1 MTNGHSHN
9 ISRKTRSN
17 SNSSTD
23 SDSENEQKPASTH
36 RNRSHYHDEKN
47 GSTIVTNTTLN
58 VTRLF
63 GKYYFQIYFYFILN
77 LKRSLYGND
86 RNA

>member
-1 MTNGHSHN
+1 MDADLYHEK
-9 ISRKTRSN
+9 KTRSN

-23 SDSENEQKPASTH
+23 SDSENEQKRSSNH
-36 RNRSHYHDEKN
+36 RHDEKN

-63 GKYYFQIYFYFILN
+63 GKYFSKYFFIN
-77 LKRSLYGND
+77 SIRI
-86 RNA
+86 